1 MLLARP
7 IRDMLDFCYPGAN
20 GVPNGIVLPLI
31 SRILV
36 HLTRN
41 LALFYQKKLINWIR
55 PVTV

>member
-1 MLLARP
+1 
-7 IRDMLDFCYPGAN
+7 
-20 GVPNGIVLPLI
+20 VPNGIVLPLI